1 MNQKNILILDKEF
14 ILYCELNEIKDID
27 KLAIETFNRGFSLLK
42 YGETPMGTS
51 REIIKEV
58 PVEIIVEKEIIRK
71 VPVEKIVEREVI
83 VEKEIKVPYEVEVI
97 KEIIKEVPVE
107 VIKEVIKEIRVEVPI
122 EVIKEG
128 ETKTVVKE
136 IIKEVPIEV
145 IKEVIKEITVEKIV
159 EVIKEVPVDR
169 VVEKEIIKEVI
180 NTKQI
185 DELTKENDKLKQEM
199 AQITKAL
206 DGMNK
211 AKFLKKSDLSDL
223 YDE

>member
-27 KLAIETFNRGFSLLK
+27 KLAMETFNRGFSLLK

-58 PVEIIVEKEIIRK
+58 PVEVIVEKEIIRN

-83 VEKEIKVPYEVEVI
+83 IEKEIKIPYEVV
-97 KEIIKEVPVE
+97 
-107 VIKEVIKEIRVEVPI
+107 VIKEVIKEIPIEIIKEVIKEIKVEVPI

-128 ETKTVVKE
+128 ETKTIVKE

-159 EVIKEVPVDR
+159 EVVKEVPVDR
-169 VVEKEIIKEVI
+169 VVEKEVI

-185 DELTKENDKLKQEM
+185 DELTKENDKLKLEIS
-199 AQITKAL
+199 QITKAL